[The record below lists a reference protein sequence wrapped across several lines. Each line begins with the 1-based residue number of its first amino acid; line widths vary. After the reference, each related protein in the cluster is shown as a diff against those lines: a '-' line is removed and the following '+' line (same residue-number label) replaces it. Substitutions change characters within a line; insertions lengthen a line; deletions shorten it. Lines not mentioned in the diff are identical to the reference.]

1 MELIRDYKYVNNKYT
16 EKIRI
21 TKYTEGE
28 NIKIEK
34 EGLEDICEIIISQN
48 DQEYNTTQKN
58 HRKNYITNKKLEIA
72 DKVVKDDKYNRSFT
86 PKIIQSGL
94 QEKNCLSSILYMNEL
109 YKINTIIYNGTTGK
123 FYKTSIKDYPPL
135 FCEYKNK
142 TWYLIDNPSEKEF
155 ELNSLEDLSEILKID
170 SNIMIFKSKLEGIS
184 KYKLKDLEDLCK
196 QHNIDIM
203 GNGKKKLK
211 KQLYDDISLCLMKN
225 H

>member
-1 MELIRDYKYVNNKYT
+1 MDLIKDYNHINNNYT

-58 HRKNYITNKKLEIA
+58 HRKNYITNKKLKIA
-72 DKVVKDDKYNRSFT
+72 DNVVKDDKYTRNFS
-86 PKIIQSGL
+86 PKIIQIGL

-109 YKINTIIYNGTTGK
+109 YKINTIIFNGTTGK

-135 FCEYKNK
+135 FCEYKYK
-142 TWYLIDNPSEKEF
+142 SWHLIDNPS
-155 ELNSLEDLSEILKID
+155 
-170 SNIMIFKSKLEGIS
+170 
-184 KYKLKDLEDLCK
+184 
-196 QHNIDIM
+196 
-203 GNGKKKLK
+203 
-211 KQLYDDISLCLMKN
+211 
-225 H
+225 